1 MVGSLEELAYCSRC
15 VTTAALKSPGKQAF
29 WVEEC
34 HKANATVTSWRVRS
48 QPGRDKSSSR
58 CARAPLLAAIFATG
72 VGRDLSH
79 RAQVFRNFSTE
90 WNFFALPFRFREIER
105 VARYSF
111 GSRPT
116 TGADVSVFYRCR
128 IFPGC
133 IKHERPHLGPGVIHG
148 AGTPAHTPMVEC
160 ETKAMTKATGISTV
174 AETRS
179 PSLEVVPPAIV
190 FVTALRRSWEPIRE
204 RIAHLAAMVVLF
216 STSFIKGTS
225 DGTTQNLPDMRF
237 DSQVLTSSG
246 TGSPSRGAK
255 TILEATAAR
264 WVVPESTFRCIV
276 GVLSHIALAYSTHG
290 DSSILFSTV
299 SSQRE

>member
-15 VTTAALKSPGKQAF
+15 VTTAALKSPRKQAF

-179 PSLEVVPPAIV
+179 PSP
-190 FVTALRRSWEPIRE
+190 R
-204 RIAHLAAMVVLF
+204 
-216 STSFIKGTS
+216 
-225 DGTTQNLPDMRF
+225 
-237 DSQVLTSSG
+237 
-246 TGSPSRGAK
+246 
-255 TILEATAAR
+255 
-264 WVVPESTFRCIV
+264 
-276 GVLSHIALAYSTHG
+276 
-290 DSSILFSTV
+290 
-299 SSQRE
+299 